1 MLLYPSKT
9 IKRKFPENYKEG
21 ELDFCRPEFE
31 YDTKN
36 AQLLTF
42 KKCYVR
48 FNGYLY
54 DSNYNIV
61 EEALIDIDKYRP
73 TSLFIRYKKLILKP
87 KRRLARNQTYLLA
100 FDEWSGNHYH
110 WITEVLPR
118 LVVVADQLP
127 GYILLLPDMPYVRN
141 VGIKLMEYAG
151 LKPLGIEWI
160 QPKEIVKVPELKLI
174 TSVILSGR
182 IHDDLMKQ
190 VQNRFLNL
198 PQLAQAPPATR
209 RIYITRA
216 NATNRRVLNEDE
228 VVAVLK
234 QYNFDV
240 VAFEG
245 LSIDEQMQ
253 LANSA
258 SIMVAIHGAGLA
270 NAIFMQSNTA
280 VLEFRRDKVY
290 HNQCYWHL
298 SSSVGQKFYY
308 LFGQPDSDN
317 VIEGLDA
324 CNLTIPIKQLQL
336 TIAQMIK
343 DEQSNAIVKN
353 NG

>member
-1 MLLYPSKT
+1 M
-9 IKRKFPENYKEG
+9 
-21 ELDFCRPEFE
+21 
-31 YDTKN
+31 
-36 AQLLTF
+36 QLT
-42 KKCYVR
+42 
-48 FNGYLY
+48 
-54 DSNYNIV
+54 
-61 EEALIDIDKYRP
+61 
-73 TSLFIRYKKLILKP
+73 
-87 KRRLARNQTYLLA
+87 
-100 FDEWSGNHYH
+100 
-110 WITEVLPR
+110 
-118 LVVVADQLP
+118 
-127 GYILLLPDMPYVRN
+127 
-141 VGIKLMEYAG
+141 
-151 LKPLGIEWI
+151 
-160 QPKEIVKVPELKLI
+160 
-174 TSVILSGR
+174 
-182 IHDDLMKQ
+182 
-190 VQNRFLNL
+190 
-198 PQLAQAPPATR
+198 
-209 RIYITRA
+209 
-216 NATNRRVLNEDE
+216 VLNEDE